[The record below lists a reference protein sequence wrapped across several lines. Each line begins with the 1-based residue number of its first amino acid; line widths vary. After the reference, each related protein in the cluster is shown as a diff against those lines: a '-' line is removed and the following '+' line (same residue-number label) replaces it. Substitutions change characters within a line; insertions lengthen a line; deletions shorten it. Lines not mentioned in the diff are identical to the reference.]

1 MLLAKIVSAIV
12 MFLLCSAI
20 PFIWWAI
27 TARKK
32 ENFFKW
38 IGCYT
43 PKLRKKLWCLA
54 IFMVIYYFVWSFD
67 ITIFMDQESME
78 SAQSSGNLAA
88 NVYMGLGFSAILPAL
103 IESFLVNSLGEEIF
117 FRGFVCKRLQSK
129 FGKNIGFVLQ
139 ACCFGLMHNVLYLLA
154 GMDVSLQFHLAIFGF
169 TGGGALLLGYINEKI
184 YNGSIIPSVILHG
197 LGNFLVNITAAF

>member
-1 MLLAKIVSAIV
+1 MIISKIVSAIIMV
-12 MFLLCSAI
+12 LLCSVI
-20 PFIWWAI
+20 PFIWWII

-38 IGCYT
+38 IGCYA
-43 PKLRKKLWCLA
+43 PKLKMKLWGLA
-54 IFMVIYYFVWSFD
+54 IFLVIYYFVWSFD
-67 ITIFMDQESME
+67 ITIFMDQASME
-78 SAQSSGNLAA
+78 SAQNSGNLAA
-88 NVYMGLGFSAILPAL
+88 NAYTGLGFAAVLPAL

-129 FGKNIGFVLQ
+129 FGKNAGLILQ
-139 ACCFGLMHNVLYLLA
+139 ACCFGIMHNILYLLG
-154 GMDVSLQFHLAIFGF
+154 GMDVSLQFHLAVFGF

-197 LGNFLVNITAAF
+197 LGNFIANIQTAF